1 MRGNSLLAK
10 INLVVVAELLLDGC
24 KNAGAQ
30 DLIQL
35 PRNKK
40 LENVVSEHSDQ

>member
-10 INLVVVAELLLDGC
+10 INLVVAELLLDGC

-40 LENVVSEHSDQ
+40 LEHVVSEHSDQ